1 MKVLKIENAK
11 PLSSSEKIENSRVF
25 KSLHSLKEVKNK
37 GEKRPIEN
45 DKVASKDNKNQ
56 LDREK
61 EFDSILK
68 KIKER
73 LNPLNKV
80 LKVEIDKDLKVP
92 VFKIIDKDTKE
103 VIRQIPWEETLKL
116 WKALEELLK
125 KEGLEK
131 TELKGI
137 FLEKEV

>member
-37 GEKRPIEN
+37 REKRLIEN
-45 DKVASKDNKNQ
+45 DKVASKENKNQ

>member
-45 DKVASKDNKNQ
+45 DKVASKENKNQ